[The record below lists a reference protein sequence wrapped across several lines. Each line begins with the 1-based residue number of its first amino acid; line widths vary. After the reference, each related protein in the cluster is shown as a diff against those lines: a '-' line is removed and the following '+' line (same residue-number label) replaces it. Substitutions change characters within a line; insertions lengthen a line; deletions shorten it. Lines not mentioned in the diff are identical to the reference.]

1 MERVDFYVLTG
12 SDERERWKFACRV
25 IDKAFE
31 AEQRV
36 LVWLDDA
43 DSVARFDDVLWTFAQ
58 DSFVPHEPLGAESD
72 WEECPVLLTCPG
84 ARGTGLI
91 DSAPADVIVN
101 LANSAPAAR
110 KSAKQLIEVID
121 ADPTRR
127 DSGRAR
133 FRQYRGEGVEPTTH
147 NVSL

>member
-12 SDERERWKFACRV
+12 TDERERWKFACRV

-43 DSVARFDDVLWTFAQ
+43 EAVARFDDVLWTFAQ

-72 WEECPVLLTCPG
+72 WEESPVLLTCPG
-84 ARGTGLI
+84 ARG
-91 DSAPADVIVN
+91 SARVDAAPPDVLLN
-101 LANSAPAAR
+101 LAGSIPPARKAAR
-110 KSAKQLIEVID
+110 QVIEIID
-121 ADPTRR
+121 AEPARR
-127 DSGRAR
+127 DAGRAR
-133 FRQYRGEGVEPTTH
+133 FRQYRAEGVEPTTQ
-147 NVSL
+147 NVA